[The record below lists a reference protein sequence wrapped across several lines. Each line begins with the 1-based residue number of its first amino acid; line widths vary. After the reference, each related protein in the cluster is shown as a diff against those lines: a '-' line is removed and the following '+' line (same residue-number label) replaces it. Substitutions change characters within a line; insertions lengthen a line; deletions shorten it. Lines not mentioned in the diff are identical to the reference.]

1 MDFCF
6 VSVRKPLGCYGSQM
20 TCSLIQCYRD
30 AAMHLKALIHG
41 HRDMWLLQG
50 ITTNDQRPTND
61 HPPIRAPP
69 PHSQILKFWTQRSN
83 AADTCRPFLFLF
95 LFNITFGYSV
105 SHLVRINL
113 TDLFLRLKFEW
124 YPIDFSYAL
133 NHIHC
138 KPLRTPPKQNSTPI
152 IPKIALGF
160 EDRDGGRIQS
170 LSVFFSWHH
179 MIASQF

>member
-1 MDFCF
+1 MPLLWLLNRGKEGGRNGDCVWGGWGGSHKTLVGSCYPFINYSIRLGYMDFCF

-20 TCSLIQCYRD
+20 TYSLIQCYRD

-95 LFNITFGYSV
+95 LFNITFG
-105 SHLVRINL
+105 
-113 TDLFLRLKFEW
+113 
-124 YPIDFSYAL
+124 
-133 NHIHC
+133 
-138 KPLRTPPKQNSTPI
+138 
-152 IPKIALGF
+152 
-160 EDRDGGRIQS
+160 
-170 LSVFFSWHH
+170 
-179 MIASQF
+179 